1 MHDIQ
6 NKLLAT
12 REKVTEINRLKEEI
26 ENIWNPLYNDREK
39 LTEEQILQILEETR
53 YYQEGFHIRFREFWR
68 SKFG

>member
-39 LTEEQILQILEETR
+39 TNWRTNSSN
-53 YYQEGFHIRFREFWR
+53 IRGNSLLPGRF
-68 SKFG
+68 SY